1 MASLVSRN
9 LPMPLDTRVGESA
22 GICPPESVDPF
33 RLLVQD
39 IRQYLGE
46 SSGID
51 SAHID
56 PEYIISLMAKYTS
69 NPKEWEQYAR
79 ADTSRNY
86 TRNLVDNIN
95 GKANLVSQRDECCMH
110 ARSQAYPSDRSSL
123 CGTHKRA
130 HLFMTTPT
138 LTVS

>member
-1 MASLVSRN
+1 MASLVPHN
-9 LPMPLDTRVGESA
+9 LAMPFATRGGESA
-22 GICPPESVDPF
+22 GFCPPESVDTF
-33 RLLVQD
+33 HLLVQD

-56 PEYIISLMAKYTS
+56 PEYIIGLMNKYTS
-69 NPKEWEQYAR
+69 NPKEWEKYAR

-95 GKANLVSQRDECCMH
+95 GKANLVSQQEECCMH
-110 ARSQAYPSDRSSL
+110 AGS
-123 CGTHKRA
+123 
-130 HLFMTTPT
+130 
-138 LTVS
+138 